1 MGDFA
6 DVHCYTPREF
16 ERKRESL
23 PVVARAARHGADL
36 LAD

>member
-16 ERKRESL
+16 ERKRETL
-23 PVVARAARHGADL
+23 PAVERAAREGLDL
-36 LAD
+36 LAG